1 MSIET
6 TNEFVITREF
16 SCSRKLLFDL
26 WTIPSHL
33 EKWWGPAGLSLGV
46 EKIELKP
53 GGIFHYSMKTPDG
66 NIMYGKF
73 IYREIVAPE
82 KLVFVA
88 SFSDQKEG
96 IARHPMSDTWP
107 LEVLSTL
114 VFTENEGKT
123 TLTMTGVPINANAA
137 EMKTFFENVAGLNQ
151 GWAGTFTQLDAYLA
165 TMAS

>member
-1 MSIET
+1 
-6 TNEFVITREF
+6 
-16 SCSRKLLFDL
+16 
-26 WTIPSHL
+26 
-33 EKWWGPAGLSLGV
+33 
-46 EKIELKP
+46 
-53 GGIFHYSMKTPDG
+53 MKTPDG